1 MCKCRHFFSLMYYQL
16 LINPEWKCI
25 QLTVLRMIISEC
37 CTPSKQERLDPAVQP
52 FDTTLNSGR
61 ETSVKKKTKKPPWNP
76 PDVRVRRAQRK
87 NWSDKRK
94 DCTGDMCLW
103 RGRRLGSH
111 SKTSNQERCL
121 FSHACPCS
129 QQSLS
134 SQQLFQWGRW
144 ALPTLHLWAVNKLC
158 WGGLDDV
165 CVRNK
170 IILKPI
176 LMVPLHL
183 LWVLSQQ
190 ILTGVKLCHHWRQV
204 SRLLEMYAASGCI
217 GPIFRLSHQRCG
229 LRSTCSDNEF
239 WQIQI
244 FLCSH
249 KSRLKIPNW
258 HFQELIDGGS
268 NLHMNPLHVM

>member
-1 MCKCRHFFSLMYYQL
+1 MYSSD
-16 LINPEWKCI
+16 CI
-25 QLTVLRMIISEC
+25 VDDPIRVLC
-37 CTPSKQERLDPAVQP
+37 APSKQERLDPAVQP

-61 ETSVKKKTKKPPWNP
+61 ETSVKKQNKGKKKKKTWNP
-76 PDVRVRRAQRK
+76 PDVRDRRAQRK

-103 RGRRLGSH
+103 RARRLGLH

-144 ALPTLHLWAVNKLC
+144 ALPTLHLRAVNKLC

-176 LMVPLHL
+176 LMVPLRL
-183 LWVLSQQ
+183 LRVLSQQ
-190 ILTGVKLCHHWRQV
+190 ILTGVKLCRHWRQA
-204 SRLLEMYAASGCI
+204 SWLLQMYAASGCI
-217 GPIFRLSHQRCG
+217 GPLVFASLIRGVDSAPLVWIMSFDGFRFFSVRTNQG
-229 LRSTCSDNEF
+229 LKFPIGAFKN
-239 WQIQI
+239 
-244 FLCSH
+244 
-249 KSRLKIPNW
+249 
-258 HFQELIDGGS
+258 
-268 NLHMNPLHVM
+268 